1 MRSTRV
7 RSITAL
13 LACIG
18 CGLFVSAPIGAL
30 AAPAAHSVASAK
42 SHPVG
47 FFITGQGEITKG
59 SNASALVRDSNGGEH
74 VVTSVVSKTA
84 SGDRGHLV
92 YLTKAPG
99 TSKWIK
105 HAIPGLQ
112 PMAGGIQVEEHLSLY
127 RPRVFAVFYECN
139 GVYVSDASY
148 TATRLPKPTL
158 VKSEDNCTSPPPA
171 VSGPINDAIA
181 LPGGDDQIG
190 VLLPDP
196 NQSNDPTLY
205 TGSPGGTFTPQPALP
220 TTDSFVPSM
229 VTIDAQDGKITV
241 VGQGSDGTN
250 EGVYVVTKPYYV
262 STWSTPTLIASMSLP
277 TQDFTIQSVTANNG
291 ATWVGLR
298 KPRVTGVTQK
308 YSLFVDHGTSTGQW
322 IGAVHL
328 PHSIL
333 GDSALVLSINAD
345 TGNLHAAFTRAVA
358 TSKTKKSGIITEARV
373 SGKWTDVK
381 FLTHWYHDR
390 TAEITYTAS
399 GHAVVGYTQ
408 R

>member
-30 AAPAAHSVASAK
+30 AAPKAQSAASAK

-47 FFITGQGEITKG
+47 FFITGQGLITKG
-59 SNASALVRDSNGGEH
+59 NTPAALVRDSNGGEH
-74 VVTSVVSKTA
+74 VVTSVQSKTA
-84 SGDRGHLV
+84 SGDQGHLV

-99 TSKWIK
+99 TTKWIS
-105 HAIPGLQ
+105 HTIPGLR

-127 RPRVFAVFYECN
+127 RPRVFAVFYECD
-139 GVYVSDASY
+139 GVYVSDASF
-148 TATRLPKPTL
+148 TAKRLPKPTL
-158 VKSEDNCTSPPPA
+158 VKSEDNCASPPPA
-171 VSGPINDAIA
+171 VTGPMSDAIG
-181 LPGGDDQIG
+181 LPGSNDQIG

-196 NQSNDPTLY
+196 NQSNDPALY
-205 TGSPGGTFTPQPALP
+205 VGSPGNTFTPQTPLP
-220 TTDSFVPSM
+220 TVDSFVPSK
-229 VTIDAQDGKITV
+229 VTIDPENGKITV

-250 EGVYVVTKPYYV
+250 EGVYVVTKPYYQNA
-262 STWSTPTLIASMSLP
+262 WSSPTLIASMNLP
-277 TQDFTIQSVTANNG
+277 TQDFRIESVTANNG
-291 ATWVGLR
+291 ATWVGLL

-328 PHSIL
+328 PHSIV
-333 GDSALVLSINAD
+333 GDTALQLAINTD
-345 TGNLHAAFTRAVA
+345 TGNLHAVFTRANTA
-358 TSKTKKSGIITEARV
+358 SKVKKSGLITEARV
-373 SGKWTDVK
+373 SGKWTDQK
-381 FLTHWYHDR
+381 FLTHWYRDR
-390 TAEITYTAS
+390 AAQITYTAK
-399 GHAVVGYTQ
+399 GHAVVSYAQ